1 MSLRIKKGDKVQV
14 ISGKDK
20 GKSGKVLKVLL
31 AKNRVVI
38 EGINLVKKHFKK
50 RSESEP
56 GGIKDIP
63 LSVHISNVALV
74 CSSCGKGVK
83 TAVQTMEDKSKIRL
97 CRKCKQSLGS

>member
-1 MSLRIKKGDKVQV
+1 MSLKIKKGDKVQV

-20 GKSGKVLKVLL
+20 GKSGKVLKVLSS
-31 AKNRVVI
+31 KSRVVV
-38 EGINLVKKHFKK
+38 EGVNLVKKHFKK

-83 TAVQTMEDKSKIRL
+83 ATVQVLEDKSRVRL
-97 CRKCKQSLGS
+97 CRRCKQSL

>member
-1 MSLRIKKGDKVQV
+1 MRSKIKKGDKVQV

-20 GKSGKVLKVLL
+20 GKSGKVLKVLSSN
-31 AKNRVVI
+31 NRVVV
-38 EGINLVKKHFKK
+38 EGINIVKKHFKK

-83 TAVQTMEDKSKIRL
+83 VAVQVLEDKSRIRL
-97 CRKCKQSLGS
+97 CRRCKQSL